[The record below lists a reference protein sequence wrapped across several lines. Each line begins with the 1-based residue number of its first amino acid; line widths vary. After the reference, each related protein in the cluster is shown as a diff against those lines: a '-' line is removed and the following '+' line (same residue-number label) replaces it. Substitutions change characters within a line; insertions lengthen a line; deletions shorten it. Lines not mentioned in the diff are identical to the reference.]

1 MEPIFENVTIETE
14 QIIKEALLFAHHKK
28 LRRNKI
34 FGAIF
39 IVAFLGLGLVRDNVF
54 LLAAAAF
61 YAFWFAWQFI
71 CPGWAAKRAIK
82 RKLAFYNQTNPP
94 LTYRFLDDHFE
105 VSDIDSWYSA
115 PYDKIESAT
124 RLKSCIVVKVR
135 DKGDFPISLDGFRKG
150 TPEELIDFLRTK
162 YTQPN
167 PANWNW

>member
-1 MEPIFENVTIETE
+1 MEPIFENITIETE
-14 QIIKEALLFAHHKK
+14 QLIKESILFAYHKK

-71 CPGWAAKRAIK
+71 CPGWAAKRAMK
-82 RKLAFYNQTNPP
+82 KKVAFYNQTNPP

-105 VSDIDSWYSA
+105 LSDIDSWTSA
-115 PYDKIESAT
+115 PYDKIEAVT

-135 DKGDFPISLDGFRKG
+135 DKASFFISLDGFQKG
-150 TPEELIDFLRTK
+150 SPEELIEFLRSK
-162 YTQPN
+162 CPHIN
-167 PANWNW
+167 LANWIW